1 MSRLRATRGGG
12 EQRDAPPSW
21 RPREQSGPRR
31 RRGSSLEPGRSWT
44 LCGGVQ
50 PAQLGFVVAGE
61 DRGAPFLGTG
71 SSRCRPV
78 RTFLAAVRSPEVH
91 DLIAPEAHPRLLS
104 VACVAQTR
112 GNEERHF
119 HRSIAGVRSEL
130 KPALTLHGAARL
142 DRGARSPSR
151 GERPCRGERVP
162 VPSLVAATLDARATL
177 ARTGSR
183 CLHRSSRDQA

>member
-1 MSRLRATRGGG
+1 MHEPALSDRHEDEVSRAVRPASATRVLAGTWAVVDVVRGRATSTARLRC
-12 EQRDAPPSW
+12 SW
-21 RPREQSGPRR
+21 RGSWSTLPGHRFVPMPAGPHVPS
-31 RRGSSLEPGRSWT
+31 RGPVARSAR
-44 LCGGVQ
+44 
-50 PAQLGFVVAGE
+50 P
-61 DRGAPFLGTG
+61 DR
-71 SSRCRPV
+71 S
-78 RTFLAAVRSPEVH
+78 RSPSASPLRRV
-91 DLIAPEAHPRLLS
+91 RF
-104 VACVAQTR
+104 AQTR

-130 KPALTLHGAARL
+130 KPALTLHGAGRL

-151 GERPCRGERVP
+151 GERPCRGGRVP